1 MEILSPCF
9 TNLDEHH
16 VHWLGLEGWA
26 RLQVK
31 VQSGAANLV
40 WSFVLAAGGRWE
52 LVLRIER
59 QEYNWKVG
67 WASLWWGEVRN
78 WEQIDTE
85 VMGWEPTQDLESTE
99 RYGPQWCVDCPQAML
114 EGYEYRKPPGSA
126 WDLQQLPALQPW
138 VELCQLLSFGESAQ
152 FIPDGSGRPL
162 VWHKKDKK
170 SVWSYSGYTTTSL

>member
-59 QEYNWKVG
+59 QEYNWRVG

-114 EGYEYRKPPGSA
+114 EGYECRKPPGSA
-126 WDLQQLPALQPW
+126 WGSPAAACTAALSGALPAAILWW
-138 VELCQLLSFGESAQ
+138 VS
-152 FIPDGSGRPL
+152 
-162 VWHKKDKK
+162 
-170 SVWSYSGYTTTSL
+170 SVHPRWFRKTSCMT